1 MIPAD
6 KHQYEVCLHILRLD
20 ADERARQTADRI
32 HQRVLQALRHRSTPI
47 VTPVSSKPAAERLDD
62 SSAP

>member
-1 MIPAD
+1 MIPPD

-20 ADERARQTADRI
+20 ADERARRTADTIRR
-32 HQRVLQALRHRSTPI
+32 RVLKALRHRSTQV
-47 VTPVSSKPAAERLDD
+47 VTPVSSKPAAARLDD